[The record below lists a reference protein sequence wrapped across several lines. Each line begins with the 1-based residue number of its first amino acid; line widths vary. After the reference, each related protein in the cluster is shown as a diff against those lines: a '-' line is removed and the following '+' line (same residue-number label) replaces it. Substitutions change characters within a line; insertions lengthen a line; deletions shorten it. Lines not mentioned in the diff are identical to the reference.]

1 MHRLQL
7 LFTILLAL
15 FVLAPVTSALA
26 LEPRPGFC
34 GGDEYGHEY
43 DDEELVA
50 RGFGTIIPPMIEF
63 PSCSSDAGA
72 IPNVFRPNNP
82 IINVLRNGGAGVGGD
97 PTTDSRDGLPQV
109 AALGS
114 GGFRTWVEF
123 AHSDADSSATNGRYD
138 ARAVGFTTGLEYTLA
153 NGVTLASVFGRE
165 DLDLDAPVSLG
176 GNLDGRG
183 YTVAPYLTLSFME
196 HWQVSLMGG
205 YTWLDYD
212 VRGTSD
218 DPDGQRLFTS
228 GGIVGNFE
236 VGDGFRL
243 SPEATIWYAEQATDG
258 FTDSTSANV
267 RSDRS
272 DFGRASAGGELGYP
286 LNLSIGR
293 IEPYVR
299 LMAELD
305 FDDDDRVTL
314 ASGQTFSRDDFGF
327 VAGAGLN
334 ASLSNRLNGRL
345 EWTSDSISRD
355 DLDAWTFRARFKM
368 SF

>member
-1 MHRLQL
+1 MHRLHL
-7 LFTILLAL
+7 ILTTLF
-15 FVLAPVTSALA
+15 ALA
-26 LEPRPGFC
+26 ILATATPAHAISGCYRFTADED
-34 GGDEYGHEY
+34 GGG
-43 DDEELVA
+43 LFK
-50 RGFGTIIPPMIEF
+50 RGTAE
-63 PSCSSDAGA
+63 STCTSDAGA
-72 IPNVFRPNNP
+72 IPNLFRPGNP
-82 IINVLRNGGAGVGGD
+82 IVDVLRHGAGGSGVD
-97 PTTDSRDGLPQV
+97 NTTDTRDGLPQV
-109 AALGS
+109 AATDS
-114 GGFRTWVEF
+114 GRFRSWVEF
-123 AHSDADSSATNGRYD
+123 AHHSADSDQTNGRYD
-138 ARAVGFTTGLEYTLA
+138 ARSVGFTTGLEYKLPSGLTLA
-153 NGVTLASVFGRE
+153 TVVGRE

-183 YTVAPYLTLSFME
+183 YTVAPYLTMSFME

-228 GGIVGNFE
+228 AGLAGNFE
-236 VGDGFRL
+236 VGDGLRL
-243 SPEATIWYAEQATDG
+243 SPEAHVWYAEQATDQ
-258 FTDSTSANV
+258 FTDSLAVNV

-272 DFGRASAGGELGYP
+272 DFGRVSAGGELGYP
-286 LNLSIGR
+286 FDLGIGR

-299 LMAELD
+299 VMAELD

-334 ASLSNRLNGRL
+334 AALTNRLNGRV
-345 EWTSDSISRD
+345 EWTSDSISRN
-355 DLDAWTFRARFKM
+355 DLDAWTLRARFKM